1 MTQYAWTRARQPVY
15 AADYAIVDWEALKLC
30 AQLGDFILPCCEA
43 PAVLKTSIRGVPFFA
58 HLTDECA
65 TAPETKWH
73 KAGKTAVLAALRRLG
88 IEGRDEVPGQ
98 TAAGEKWKADV
109 LFSGTSQKT
118 ENKAR

>member
-1 MTQYAWTRARQPVY
+1 MTHYAWTRARQP
-15 AADYAIVDWEALKLC
+15 ANATDYASSNWDALKQES
-30 AQLGDFILPCCEA
+30 QLGDFILSCCEA
-43 PAVLKTSIRGVPFFA
+43 PAVLKRSIRGVPFFA

-98 TAAGEKWKADV
+98 TTAGEKWKPMCCFRTTGAP
-109 LFSGTSQKT
+109 SP
-118 ENKAR
+118 